1 MYLKMQE
8 DLSVQM
14 IAGSV
19 SSKTGAHQMFKNMDT
34 MKIDRVYDMLI
45 KKGIGSSLRPL
56 LIYYSV
62 QGPLSNN
69 QNKIKLYIKL

>member
-1 MYLKMQE
+1 MQE

-19 SSKTGAHQMFKNMDT
+19 SSKSGARHMFKNMDH

-45 KKGIGSSLRPL
+45 KKGIGSPLRPL
-56 LIYYSV
+56 LIYYHV
-62 QGPLSNN
+62 QGPLNNN

>member
-34 MKIDRVYDMLI
+34 MKIDRVFDMLI
-45 KKGIGSSLRPL
+45 KKGIGSPWD
-56 LIYYSV
+56 
-62 QGPLSNN
+62 LS
-69 QNKIKLYIKL
+69 